1 MTKMKKIIALLLVI
15 CLTVAIGAVS
25 VSAATVD
32 ENAAVAADYNGVKV
46 HVYSESGAPNIYYW
60 NSLPTNIE
68 TTYPGPVMA
77 AEGNNYYTYTFNNV
91 TKINMMFVT
100 N

>member
-46 HVYSESGAPNIYYW
+46 HVYSE
-60 NSLPTNIE
+60 
-68 TTYPGPVMA
+68 
-77 AEGNNYYTYTFNNV
+77 
-91 TKINMMFVT
+91 
-100 N
+100 